1 VHVRTSGLEVQERRV
16 EAGQAIPGHNRS
28 LRCFAMPVRG
38 ASLNDM
44 LRPYL
49 DHERARF
56 ADLELFDAH
65 THMGRNDP
73 DGHQAEAAEIL
84 EAMDAAHQRR
94 ALLFAMQEPGGE
106 YRGANDEVL
115 AACARSGGRLLALAR
130 VAPTVPGAVA
140 EARRALDAGAVGVK
154 LHPRSDDFTLPDPVV
169 GELAGIVGERRGI
182 LLFHAGR
189 GIPNLGEAAL
199 DLAAAHPGVRIVL
212 AHAGIS
218 DLGAIAN
225 AVGDA
230 HNVFFDTAWWQ
241 VSDLIALFCEIAPGQ
256 ILHASDMPYAPGI
269 FAAWADLRLA
279 GAVGLGEEAVRSI
292 MGGQLARLVA
302 GEEPLDVGPP
312 PGVEALGPRLPAA
325 ERAIAHLT
333 AAAHGSFRGYDP
345 SEAIAL
351 ARLACQTPGPDD
363 PSARVLGTVDRFAAL
378 AQELYAT
385 DPEDRTPVAMSL
397 IAGQIVAGTPWVDLP

>member
-1 VHVRTSGLEVQERRV
+1 
-16 EAGQAIPGHNRS
+16 
-28 LRCFAMPVRG
+28 MPVRG
-38 ASLNDM
+38 TSLHDT

-49 DHERARF
+49 EHERARF
-56 ADLELFDAH
+56 DGLEFFDAH
-65 THMGRNDP
+65 THIGRNDP
-73 DGHQAEAAEIL
+73 DGYTAEVGEIL
-84 EAMDAAHQRR
+84 AAMDAAGQRR
-94 ALLFAMQEPGGE
+94 ALLFAMHEPGGE
-106 YRGANDEVL
+106 YRAANDEVL
-115 AACARSGGRLLALAR
+115 EACRASAGRLQALAR
-130 VAPTVPGAVA
+130 VAPTVPGATT
-140 EARRALDAGAVGVK
+140 EAQRALDAGAVGVK
-154 LHPRSDDFTLPDPVV
+154 LHPRSDDFTLPNAVV
-169 GELAGIVGERRGI
+169 GELAAIVGERRGI

-199 DLAAAHPGVRIVL
+199 DLAAEHPGVRIVL

-256 ILHASDMPYAPGI
+256 ILHASDMPYGPGM

-279 GAVGLGEEAVRSI
+279 GAVGLSAEAVRSI
-292 MGGQLARLVA
+292 AGGQLARLVA
-302 GEEPLDVGPP
+302 GEEPLDVGPA
-312 PGVEALGPRLPAA
+312 PGVDALGPRLPAA

-333 AAAHGSFRGYDP
+333 AAAHGTFRGYDP

-363 PSARVLGTVDRFAAL
+363 PSARVLGTVDRFASL
-378 AQELYAT
+378 AQQLHAQ
-385 DPEDRTPVAMSL
+385 DPEDRTPIAMSL

>member
-1 VHVRTSGLEVQERRV
+1 
-16 EAGQAIPGHNRS
+16 
-28 LRCFAMPVRG
+28 MPVRG
-38 ASLNDM
+38 TSM
-44 LRPYL
+44 HETLRPYL

-56 ADLELFDAH
+56 GALEFFDAH
-65 THMGRNDP
+65 THIGRNDP
-73 DGHQAEAAEIL
+73 DGYRAEPAEIL
-84 EAMDAAHQRR
+84 AAMDAAGQQR
-94 ALLFAMQEPGGE
+94 ALLFAMHEPGGE
-106 YRGANDEVL
+106 YRAANDEVL
-115 AACARSGGRLLALAR
+115 AACEASGGRLRALGRVSPAVAGATAEAQRALA
-130 VAPTVPGAVA
+130 
-140 EARRALDAGAVGVK
+140 AGAVGIK

-169 GELAGIVGERRGI
+169 GEIAGIVGERRGI

-199 DLAAAHPGVRIVL
+199 ELAAEHPGVRIVL

-256 ILHASDMPYAPGI
+256 ILHASDMPYGTGM

-279 GAVGLGEEAVRSI
+279 AAVGLHGDAVRSI
-292 MGGQLARLVA
+292 AGGQLARLVA
-302 GEEPLDVGPP
+302 GEEPLDCGPA

-333 AAAHGSFRGYDP
+333 AAAHTTFRGYDP
-345 SEAIAL
+345 AEAIAL

-363 PSARVLGTVDRFAAL
+363 PSARVLGTVDRFAAQ
-378 AQELYAT
+378 AQELYARA
-385 DPEDRTPVAMSL
+385 PEDRTPIATSL

>member
-1 VHVRTSGLEVQERRV
+1 
-16 EAGQAIPGHNRS
+16 
-28 LRCFAMPVRG
+28 MPVRG
-38 ASLNDM
+38 TALHET

-49 DHERARF
+49 EHERARYPG
-56 ADLELFDAH
+56 LELFDAH
-65 THMGRNDP
+65 THIGRNDP
-73 DGHQAEAAEIL
+73 DGYTAEPQDIL
-84 EAMDAAHQRR
+84 AAMDAAGQRR
-94 ALLFAMQEPGGE
+94 ALLFAMQEPDGD
-106 YRGANDEVL
+106 YRAANDEVL
-115 AACARSGGRLLALAR
+115 AACAASDERLLALAR
-130 VAPTVPGAVA
+130 VAPRIPGALQ

-154 LHPRSDDFTLPDPVV
+154 LHPRSDAFTLPNPVV
-169 GELAGIVGERRGI
+169 DELAGLVGERRGI

-199 DLAAAHPGVRIVL
+199 ELAADHPGVRIVL

-256 ILHASDMPYAPGI
+256 ILHASDMPYGPAM

-292 MGGQLARLVA
+292 MGGQLSRLVA
-302 GEEPLDVGPP
+302 GEEPLDLGPP
-312 PGVEALGPRLPAA
+312 PGVEALGQRLPAA

-333 AAAHGSFRGYDP
+333 AAVHASFRGFDP

-351 ARLACQTPGPDD
+351 ARVACQTPGPDD

-385 DPEDRTPVAMSL
+385 NPEDITPFAMSAV
-397 IAGQIVAGTPWVDLP
+397 AGQIVAGTPWVDLP

>member
-1 VHVRTSGLEVQERRV
+1 
-16 EAGQAIPGHNRS
+16 
-28 LRCFAMPVRG
+28 MPVRG
-38 ASLNDM
+38 TSLHDT

-49 DHERARF
+49 EHELARF
-56 ADLELFDAH
+56 PDLELFDAH
-65 THMGRNDP
+65 THIGRNDP
-73 DGHQAEAAEIL
+73 DGYSAEPAEIVA
-84 EAMDAAHQRR
+84 AMDAAGQRR
-94 ALLFAMQEPGGE
+94 ALLFAMQEPGGD
-106 YRGANDEVL
+106 YRTANDEVL
-115 AACARSGGRLLALAR
+115 AACSSSGERLYALAR
-130 VAPTVPGAVA
+130 VSPRVNGAID
-140 EARRALDAGAVGVK
+140 EARRAMDAGAVGVK
-154 LHPRSDDFTLPDPVV
+154 LHPRSDAFGLPDAVV
-169 GELAGIVGERRGI
+169 DDVAGLVGERNGI

-199 DLAAAHPGVRIVL
+199 ELAARHPGVRIVL

-256 ILHASDMPYAPGI
+256 ILHASDMPYGPGM

-279 GAVGLGEEAVRSI
+279 SAVGLGEDAVRSI

-302 GEEPLDVGPP
+302 GEDPLDMGPP

-325 ERAIAHLT
+325 ERAIAHRT
-333 AAAHGSFRGYDP
+333 AAAHGTFRGGDP

-363 PSARVLGTVDRFAAL
+363 PSARVLGTVDRFAST

-385 DPEDRTPVAMSL
+385 APDDRTPIAMSL

>member
-1 VHVRTSGLEVQERRV
+1 
-16 EAGQAIPGHNRS
+16 
-28 LRCFAMPVRG
+28 MPVRG
-38 ASLNDM
+38 TSLHDT

-49 DHERARF
+49 EHERARF
-56 ADLELFDAH
+56 SGLEFFDAH
-65 THMGRNDP
+65 THIGRNDP
-73 DGHQAEAAEIL
+73 DGYTAEPDEIL
-84 EAMDAAHQRR
+84 AAMDEAGQRR
-94 ALLFAMQEPGGE
+94 ALMFAMQEPGGD
-106 YRGANDEVL
+106 YRAANDEVL
-115 AACARSGGRLLALAR
+115 AACRASGGRLQALAR
-130 VAPTVPGAVA
+130 VAPTVPGATT
-140 EARRALDAGAVGVK
+140 EAARALDAGAVGVK
-154 LHPRSDDFTLPDPVV
+154 LHPRSDDFRLPDPVV

-199 DLAAAHPGVRIVL
+199 ELAAEHPGVRIVL

-256 ILHASDMPYAPGI
+256 ILHASDMPYAPGM

-279 GAVGLGEEAVRSI
+279 GAVGLSDEAVRSI
-292 MGGQLARLVA
+292 AGGQLARLVA
-302 GEEPLDVGPP
+302 GEEPLNLGPA

-333 AAAHGSFRGYDP
+333 AAAHGTFRGYDP

-363 PSARVLGTVDRFAAL
+363 PSARVLGTVDRFASL
-378 AQELYAT
+378 AQQLHAS
-385 DPEDRTPVAMSL
+385 DPEDRTPIAMSL

>member
-1 VHVRTSGLEVQERRV
+1 
-16 EAGQAIPGHNRS
+16 
-28 LRCFAMPVRG
+28 MPVRG
-38 ASLNDM
+38 TTLHDT

-49 DHERARF
+49 EHELARF
-56 ADLELFDAH
+56 SALELFDAH
-65 THMGRNDP
+65 THIGRNDP
-73 DGHQAEAAEIL
+73 DGYSAEPADIL
-84 EAMDAAHQRR
+84 AAMDAAGQRR

-106 YRGANDEVL
+106 YRAANDEVL
-115 AACARSGGRLLALAR
+115 AACAATDGRLSALAR
-130 VAPTVPGAVA
+130 VSPRVPGAVE

-154 LHPRSDDFTLPDPVV
+154 LHPRSDAFTLPDPVV
-169 GELAGIVGERRGI
+169 DELAGLVGERCGI

-199 DLAAAHPGVRIVL
+199 QLAAAHPGVRIVL

-256 ILHASDMPYAPGI
+256 ILHASDMPYGPGM

-279 GAVGLGEEAVRSI
+279 SAVGLGDDAVRSI

-302 GEEPLDVGPP
+302 GEEPLNMGPP
-312 PGVEALGPRLPAA
+312 PGVDALGPRLPAA

-333 AAAHGSFRGYDP
+333 AAVHASFRGFDP
-345 SEAIAL
+345 SEAFAL

-363 PSARVLGTVDRFAAL
+363 PSARVLGTVDRFIADAQARYASDPDDMTSFAMAA
-378 AQELYAT
+378 
-385 DPEDRTPVAMSL
+385 V
-397 IAGQIVAGTPWVDLP
+397 AGQIVAGTPWVDLP

>member
-1 VHVRTSGLEVQERRV
+1 LHDTLK
-16 EAGQAIPGHNRS
+16 
-28 LRCFAMPVRG
+28 
-38 ASLNDM
+38 
-44 LRPYL
+44 PYL
-49 DHERARF
+49 EHELGRF
-56 ADLELFDAH
+56 GDIELFDAH
-65 THMGRNDP
+65 THIGRNDP
-73 DGHQAEAAEIL
+73 DGYSAEPADIL
-84 EAMDAAHQRR
+84 AAMDAAGQRR

-106 YRGANDEVL
+106 YRAANDEVL
-115 AACARSGGRLLALAR
+115 AACAAAGGRLSALAR
-130 VAPTVPGAVA
+130 VSPLVAGAVD
-140 EARRALDAGAVGVK
+140 EAQRALDAGAVGVK
-154 LHPRSDDFTLPDPVV
+154 LHPRSDAFTLPDPVV
-169 GELAGIVGERRGI
+169 DELAGLVGERRGI

-199 DLAAAHPGVRIVL
+199 ELAAAHPGVRIVL

-256 ILHASDMPYAPGI
+256 ILHASDMPYGPGM

-279 GAVGLGEEAVRSI
+279 SAVGLGEDAVRSI

-302 GEEPLDVGPP
+302 GEDPLDMGPP

-333 AAAHGSFRGYDP
+333 AAVHASFRGFEP
-345 SEAIAL
+345 SEAFAL
-351 ARLACQTPGPDD
+351 ARLACQTAGPDD
-363 PSARVLGTVDRFAAL
+363 PSSRVLGTVEQFI
-378 AQELYAT
+378 AQAQQHYAS
-385 DPEDRTPVAMSL
+385 DPDEMTPYAMCAV
-397 IAGQIVAGTPWVDLP
+397 AGQIVAGTPWVDLP

>member
-1 VHVRTSGLEVQERRV
+1 MQSKV
-16 EAGQAIPGHNRS
+16 PRS
-28 LRCFAMPVRG
+28 MPVRG
-38 ASLNDM
+38 TSMHAVF
-44 LRPYL
+44 RPYL
-49 DHERARF
+49 DHELARYGEL
-56 ADLELFDAH
+56 DLFDAH
-65 THMGRNDP
+65 THIGRNDP
-73 DGHQAEAAEIL
+73 DGNSAEPEEIL
-84 EAMDAAHQRR
+84 AAMDAAGQRR

-106 YRGANDEVL
+106 YRAANDEVL
-115 AACARSGGRLLALAR
+115 AACAASGGRLSALGR
-130 VAPTVPGAVA
+130 VAPRVPGAVQ
-140 EARRALDAGAVGVK
+140 EAQRTLEAGAVGVK
-154 LHPRSDDFTLPDPVV
+154 LHPRSDAFTLPDPVV
-169 GELAGIVGERRGI
+169 DEIAAVVAERRGI

-199 DLAAAHPGVRIVL
+199 DLAAQHPGVRIIL

-256 ILHASDMPYAPGI
+256 ILHASDMPYGTGM
-269 FAAWADLRLA
+269 FAAWVDLRLA
-279 GAVGLGEEAVRSI
+279 AAVGLGEDAIRSI
-292 MGGQLARLVA
+292 MGGQLDRLVA
-302 GEEPLDVGPP
+302 GKDPLDLGPP

-333 AAAHGSFRGYDP
+333 AAAYGSFRGWDP
-345 SEAIAL
+345 TEPIAL
-351 ARLACQTPGPDD
+351 ARVACQTPGPDD

-378 AQELYAT
+378 AHEHYVT
-385 DPEDRTPVAMSL
+385 NPEDVTSIALSA

>member
-1 VHVRTSGLEVQERRV
+1 
-16 EAGQAIPGHNRS
+16 
-28 LRCFAMPVRG
+28 MPVRG
-38 ASLNDM
+38 TSLHDT
-44 LRPYL
+44 LRPFL
-49 DHERARF
+49 EHERARF
-56 ADLELFDAH
+56 GGLEFFDAH
-65 THMGRNDP
+65 THIGRNDP
-73 DGHQAEAAEIL
+73 DGYSAEPAEIL
-84 EAMDAAHQRR
+84 AAMDAAGQRR

-106 YRGANDEVL
+106 YRAANDEVL
-115 AACARSGGRLLALAR
+115 AACRASGGRLHALAR
-130 VAPTVPGAVA
+130 VSPVVPGATA
-140 EARRALDAGAVGVK
+140 EAERALDAGAVGVK
-154 LHPRSDDFTLPDPVV
+154 LHPRSDDFTLPNAVV
-169 GELAGIVGERRGI
+169 GEIAGIVGERSGI

-199 DLAAAHPGVRIVL
+199 ELAAGHPGVRIVL

-256 ILHASDMPYAPGI
+256 ILHASDMPYGPGM

-279 GAVGLGEEAVRSI
+279 AAVGLGEDAVRSI

-302 GEEPLDVGPP
+302 GEEPLNVGPA

-363 PSARVLGTVDRFAAL
+363 PSARVLGTVDRFASL
-378 AQELYAT
+378 AQRLLAS
-385 DPEDRTPVAMSL
+385 DPENRTPIAMSL

>member
-1 VHVRTSGLEVQERRV
+1 
-16 EAGQAIPGHNRS
+16 
-28 LRCFAMPVRG
+28 MPVRG
-38 ASLNDM
+38 TSLHDT

-49 DHERARF
+49 EHELARF
-56 ADLELFDAH
+56 GDLELFDAH
-65 THMGRNDP
+65 THIGRNDP
-73 DGHQAEAAEIL
+73 DGYCAEPAEIL
-84 EAMDAAHQRR
+84 AAMDAAAQRR

-106 YRGANDEVL
+106 YRVANDEVL
-115 AACARSGGRLLALAR
+115 AACAASDGRLSALAR
-130 VAPTVPGAVA
+130 VAPRVPGAVQ
-140 EARRALDAGAVGVK
+140 EAQRALEAGAVGVK
-154 LHPRSDDFTLPDPVV
+154 LHPRSDAFTLPDPVV
-169 GELAGIVGERRGI
+169 DELAQLVGERRGI

-256 ILHASDMPYAPGI
+256 ILHASDMPYGPGM

-279 GAVGLGEEAVRSI
+279 GAVGLGETAVRSI
-292 MGGQLARLVA
+292 AGGQLARLVA
-302 GEEPLDVGPP
+302 GEEPLEVGPP
-312 PGVEALGPRLPAA
+312 PGVESLGPRLPAA

-333 AAAHGSFRGYDP
+333 AAVYASFRQNDP

-378 AQELYAT
+378 AQELYAA
-385 DPEDRTPVAMSL
+385 DPSDITPFSMAAV
-397 IAGQIVAGTPWVDLP
+397 AGQIVAGTPWVDLP

>member
-1 VHVRTSGLEVQERRV
+1 
-16 EAGQAIPGHNRS
+16 
-28 LRCFAMPVRG
+28 MPVRG
-38 ASLNDM
+38 TSLHDL

-49 DHERARF
+49 EHERARYR
-56 ADLELFDAH
+56 ELDFFDAH
-65 THMGRNDP
+65 THIGRNDP
-73 DGHQAEAAEIL
+73 DGFSAEPDEIL
-84 EAMDAAHQRR
+84 AAMDAAGQRR
-94 ALLFAMQEPGGE
+94 ALLFAMHEPGGE
-106 YRGANDEVL
+106 YRAANDEVL
-115 AACARSGGRLLALAR
+115 AACAASDGRLLALAR

-154 LHPRSDDFTLPDPVV
+154 LHPRSDDFTLPNAVV
-169 GELAGIVGERRGI
+169 DEIAGLVGERRGI

-199 DLAAAHPGVRIVL
+199 ELAATHPGVRIVL

-256 ILHASDMPYAPGI
+256 ILHASDMPYGTGM

-279 GAVGLGEEAVRSI
+279 AAVGLGEEAVQSI
-292 MGGQLARLVA
+292 AGGQLARLVA
-302 GEEPLDVGPP
+302 GDEPLDLGPP
-312 PGVEALGPRLPAA
+312 PGVDALGPRLPAA

-333 AAAHGSFRGYDP
+333 AAAHGTFRGYDP

-363 PSARVLGTVDRFAAL
+363 PSARVLGTVDRLASL
-378 AQELYAT
+378 AQQRLAA
-385 DPEDRTPVAMSL
+385 DPDDRTPIAMAL

>member
-1 VHVRTSGLEVQERRV
+1 
-16 EAGQAIPGHNRS
+16 
-28 LRCFAMPVRG
+28 MPVRG
-38 ASLNDM
+38 TTLHDT
-44 LRPYL
+44 LKPYL
-49 DHERARF
+49 EHELARF
-56 ADLELFDAH
+56 GALELFDAH
-65 THMGRNDP
+65 THIGRNDP
-73 DGHQAEAAEIL
+73 DGYCAEPAEVL
-84 EAMDAAHQRR
+84 AAMDAAGQQR
-94 ALLFAMQEPGGE
+94 ALLFAMQEPHGE
-106 YRGANDEVL
+106 YRAANDEVL
-115 AACARSGGRLLALAR
+115 AACAASDGRLMALAR
-130 VAPTVPGAVA
+130 VAPGVNGAVA

-154 LHPRSDDFTLPDPVV
+154 LHPRSDAFTLPDPVV
-169 GELAGIVGERRGI
+169 DELAGLVGERRGV

-199 DLAAAHPGVRIVL
+199 ELAAAHPGVRIVL

-241 VSDLIALFCEIAPGQ
+241 VSDLIALFSEIAPGQ
-256 ILHASDMPYAPGI
+256 ILHASDMPYGPGM

-279 GAVGLGEEAVRSI
+279 TAVGLGEDAVRSI

-302 GEEPLDVGPP
+302 GEEPLNVGSA

-333 AAAHGSFRGYDP
+333 AAVHASFRGFEP
-345 SEAIAL
+345 SEAFAL

-363 PSARVLGTVDRFAAL
+363 PSARVLGTVDRFI
-378 AQELYAT
+378 AQAQQLYAT
-385 DPEDRTPVAMSL
+385 DPKDITPFAMAAVA
-397 IAGQIVAGTPWVDLP
+397 AQIVAGTPWVDLP

>member
-1 VHVRTSGLEVQERRV
+1 MHE
-16 EAGQAIPGHNRS
+16 I
-28 LRCFAMPVRG
+28 
-38 ASLNDM
+38 

-49 DHERARF
+49 DHELARF
-56 ADLELFDAH
+56 GRLELFDAH
-65 THMGRNDP
+65 THIGRNDP
-73 DGHQAEAAEIL
+73 DGYSAEPAEIL
-84 EAMDAAHQRR
+84 AAMDAAGQRR

-106 YRGANDEVL
+106 YRAANDEVL
-115 AACARSGGRLLALAR
+115 AACEASGGRLNALAR
-130 VAPTVPGAVA
+130 VAPRVPGAMEEA
-140 EARRALDAGAVGVK
+140 ERALDAGAVGVK
-154 LHPRSDDFTLPDPVV
+154 LHPRSDAFTLPDPVV
-169 GELAGIVGERRGI
+169 GELAGLVGDRRGV

-199 DLAAAHPGVRIVL
+199 ELAAAHPGVRIVL

-218 DLGAIAN
+218 DLAAIAN

-256 ILHASDMPYAPGI
+256 ILHASDMPYGTGM

-279 GAVGLGEEAVRSI
+279 SAVGLGEDAVRSI

-302 GEEPLDVGPP
+302 GEEPLNVGPP
-312 PGVEALGPRLPAA
+312 PGVESLGPRLPAA

-333 AAAHGSFRGYDP
+333 AAAHGSFRGWDTT
-345 SEAIAL
+345 EAIAL
-351 ARLACQTPGPDD
+351 ARVACQTPGPDD
-363 PSARVLGTVDRFAAL
+363 PSAQVLGTVDRFAAL
-378 AQELYAT
+378 SAEYRESAP
-385 DPEDRTPVAMSL
+385 DDITPIAMSA

>member
-1 VHVRTSGLEVQERRV
+1 
-16 EAGQAIPGHNRS
+16 
-28 LRCFAMPVRG
+28 MPVRG
-38 ASLNDM
+38 TSMHDT

-49 DHERARF
+49 EHELARF
-56 ADLELFDAH
+56 GDLELFDAH
-65 THMGRNDP
+65 THIGRNDP
-73 DGHQAEAAEIL
+73 DGYSAEPAEIL
-84 EAMDAAHQRR
+84 AAMDAAGQRR
-94 ALLFAMQEPGGE
+94 ALLFAMQEPAGE
-106 YRGANDEVL
+106 YRAANDEVL
-115 AACARSGGRLLALAR
+115 AACAASDGRLNALAR
-130 VAPTVPGAVA
+130 VSPLVPAAVE

-154 LHPRSDDFTLPDPVV
+154 LHPRSDAFTLPDPVV
-169 GELAGIVGERRGI
+169 DEVAGLVGERRGI

-199 DLAAAHPGVRIVL
+199 ELAAAHPGVRIVL

-256 ILHASDMPYAPGI
+256 ILHASDMPYAPGM

-279 GAVGLGEEAVRSI
+279 SAVGLGEDAVRSI

-302 GEEPLDVGPP
+302 GEEPLNMGPP

-333 AAAHGSFRGYDP
+333 AAVHASFRGYEP
-345 SEAIAL
+345 SEAFAL
-351 ARLACQTPGPDD
+351 ARVACQTAGPDD
-363 PSARVLGTVDRFAAL
+363 PSSRVLGTVERFI
-378 AQELYAT
+378 AQAEERYAS
-385 DPEDRTPVAMSL
+385 DPDDMTPYAMSAV
-397 IAGQIVAGTPWVDLP
+397 AGQIVAGTPWVDLP